1 MKKVL
6 RVVSY
11 IHFYCSLLFGICT
24 DKENLKKKTQ
34 KLDTCVTTH
43 KIHVDTCIA
52 SIKYWSISNRSEFKK
67 LSKEVPIKN

>member
-1 MKKVL
+1 MKKTL
-6 RVVSY
+6 RIISY

-24 DKENLKKKTQ
+24 DKETPKNW
-34 KLDTCVTTH
+34 TCMYIITTH
-43 KIHVDTCIA
+43 KIHVGTCIA